1 MEFNYWDGIYYFE
14 SFYSSINTHI
24 FIINIDVLWMPM
36 LVSHIFSMAV
46 RIQAALGN

>member
-24 FIINIDVLWMPM
+24 FIINIDVPWKPPP
-36 LVSHIFSMAV
+36 VSHTFNMAV
-46 RIQAALGN
+46 GIQAALGN